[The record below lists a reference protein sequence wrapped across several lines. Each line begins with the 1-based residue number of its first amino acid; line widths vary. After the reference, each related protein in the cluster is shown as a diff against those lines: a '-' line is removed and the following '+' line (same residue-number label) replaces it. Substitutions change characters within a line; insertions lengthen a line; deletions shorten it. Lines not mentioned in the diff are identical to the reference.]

1 MEILTDDLIRLIL
14 IQMQAETALSV
25 QEKEQALEK
34 LEKKLIQ
41 EGYLDEKE

>member
-1 MEILTDDLIRLIL
+1 MEILTDDLIKLIL

-25 QEKEQALEK
+25 CEKEQNLKK
-34 LEKKLIQ
+34 LEKILIQ

>member
-14 IQMQAETALSV
+14 IQMQTETALSV

-34 LEKKLIQ
+34 LEKILIQ
-41 EGYLDEKE
+41 GGYLYEEE

>member
-14 IQMQAETALSV
+14 IQMQEETALSV
-25 QEKEQALEK
+25 REKEQNLEK
-34 LEKKLIQ
+34 LEKILIQ